1 METHF
6 PNPCNLNISLL
17 LFQSI
22 LVQVRAEIMSD
33 SNARLDLSS
42 SGDYSEGE
50 ARQAFERMVYRYG
63 WNK

>member
-6 PNPCNLNISLL
+6 PNPYNLNISLL

-42 SGDYSEGE
+42 SGDYSESE
-50 ARQAFERMVYRYG
+50 ARQAFERMVHRYG